1 MVLTPPTNNQ
11 QYFNIYSLREDKT
24 MCTPSLFQAGAIAA
38 VGKKNDREAQKR
50 QENVAQVAGQ
60 RAATRKATVSGRRKQ
75 NIQKFSSN
83 VASGGQKRASNV
95 GK

>member
-1 MVLTPPTNNQ
+1 
-11 QYFNIYSLREDKT
+11 
-24 MCTPSLFQAGAIAA
+24 MCSPSLFQGGLAVAG
-38 VGKKNDREAQKR
+38 VGKKNDKEAQSR
-50 QENVAQVAGQ
+50 QEDATKVANQKAS
-60 RAATRKATVSGRRKQ
+60 TRKATVSGRRKQ

>member
-1 MVLTPPTNNQ
+1 
-11 QYFNIYSLREDKT
+11 
-24 MCTPSLFQAGAIAA
+24 MCSPSLFQGSLAAAG
-38 VGKKNDREAQKR
+38 VGKKSDKEAQSR
-50 QENVAQVAGQ
+50 QENVAKVVRQK
-60 RAATRKATVSGRRKQ
+60 AATRKATVSGRRKQ

>member
-1 MVLTPPTNNQ
+1 MVLTPPTNNP
-11 QYFNIYSLREDKT
+11 QYFNKEDKT
-24 MCTPSLFQAGAIAA
+24 MCSPSLFQASAA
-38 VGKKNDREAQKR
+38 AAGVGKKSDKEAQKR
-50 QENVAQVAGQ
+50 QENAATVASQK
-60 RAATRKATVSGRRKQ
+60 AATRKATAGSRRKQ